1 MAINLSAQ
9 RAMTRN
15 SVAKA
20 NKFAETRNAI
30 QMALYVLLV
39 SMFSCDSIIRLATDK
54 GCATKPTPRSE
65 TARLRSNVFKFFDKE
80 GVFLIAVSY
89 THLTLPTIYSV

>member
-15 SVAKA
+15 SVAKT
-20 NKFAETRNAI
+20 NKFAETRYAI

-39 SMFSCDSIIRLATDK
+39 SMFSCDSIIRRATYK
-54 GCATKPTPRSE
+54 GCTTKPTPRSE
-65 TARLRSNVFKFFDKE
+65 TARLRSNVFKFFDKD
-80 GVFLIAVSY
+80 GVFLIAWIVTMFSM
-89 THLTLPTIYSV
+89 VAV

>member
-39 SMFSCDSIIRLATDK
+39 SMFSCDSIIRRATYK

-65 TARLRSNVFKFFDKE
+65 TARLRSNVFKFFDKD
-80 GVFLIAVSY
+80 GVFLMAWIVTMFSMVAV
-89 THLTLPTIYSV
+89 